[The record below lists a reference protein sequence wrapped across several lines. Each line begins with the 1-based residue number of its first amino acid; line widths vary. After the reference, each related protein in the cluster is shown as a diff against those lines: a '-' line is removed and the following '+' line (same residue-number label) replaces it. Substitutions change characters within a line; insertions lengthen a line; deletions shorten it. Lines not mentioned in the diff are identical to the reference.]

1 GAIMR
6 SFEKHF
12 AKMVAREKKPMNY
25 EELSALVLQW
35 GEDKGIFA
43 KSTPLRQLDKT
54 QEELDETKEALQKLA
69 SLTDQQILSEKL
81 LTDDPNT
88 LDLEEDALLEAKDG
102 IGDMLVTIILL
113 AKMVNMDSV
122 DCLQSAYDVIKKRTG
137 KMVDGQFVKDN

>member
-1 GAIMR
+1 
-6 SFEKHF
+6 
-12 AKMVAREKKPMNY
+12 MVAREKKPMNY
-25 EELSALVLQW
+25 EELSALVLRW

-81 LTDDPNT
+81 LTDNPET
-88 LDLEEDALLEAKDG
+88 LNLEQDALAEAKDG

-113 AKMVNMDSV
+113 AKMVDMDTV

-137 KMVDGQFVKDN
+137 KMVNGQFVKDN

>member
-1 GAIMR
+1 
-6 SFEKHF
+6 
-12 AKMVAREKKPMNY
+12 MNY
-25 EELSALVLQW
+25 EQLSALVIKW

-54 QEELDETKEALQKLA
+54 QEELNETKEALEKLA
-69 SLTDQQILSEKL
+69 SLTNQEILNDVLMS
-81 LTDDPNT
+81 DDFGNIS
-88 LDLEEDALLEAKDG
+88 LEEDALAEAKDG

-122 DCLQSAYDVIKKRTG
+122 DCLEAAYSVIKKRTG

>member
-1 GAIMR
+1 
-6 SFEKHF
+6 
-12 AKMVAREKKPMNY
+12 MVAREKKPMNY
-25 EELSALVLQW
+25 EELSALVLRW

-81 LTDDPNT
+81 LTDNPET
-88 LDLEEDALLEAKDG
+88 LNLEQDALAEAKDG

-113 AKMVNMDSV
+113 AKMVNMDTV

-137 KMVDGQFVKDN
+137 KMVNGQFVKDN

>member
-1 GAIMR
+1 MR

-81 LTDDPNT
+81 LTDDPDT
-88 LDLEEDALLEAKDG
+88 LDLEEDALAEAKDG

-113 AKMVNMDSV
+113 AKMVDMDTV

-137 KMVDGQFVKDN
+137 KMVNGQFVKDN

>member
-1 GAIMR
+1 MR

-137 KMVDGQFVKDN
+137 KMVNGQFVKDN

>member
-1 GAIMR
+1 MR

-12 AKMVAREKKPMNY
+12 AKMVAREKKSMNY

-81 LTDDPNT
+81 LTDDPDT
-88 LDLEEDALLEAKDG
+88 LDLEEDALAEAKDG

-113 AKMVNMDSV
+113 AKMVDMDTV

-137 KMVDGQFVKDN
+137 KMVNGQFVKDN

>member
-1 GAIMR
+1 MI
-6 SFEKHF
+6 
-12 AKMVAREKKPMNY
+12 AKQKQSMNY

-54 QEELDETKEALQKLA
+54 QEELDETREALQKLV
-69 SLTDQQILSEKL
+69 SLGDQEILDEKL
-81 LTDDPNT
+81 LTED
-88 LDLEEDALLEAKDG
+88 LDSLNLEEDALLEAKDG

-113 AKMVNMDSV
+113 AKMLNMDSV

-137 KMVDGQFVKDN
+137 KMVNGQFVKDN

>member
-1 GAIMR
+1 
-6 SFEKHF
+6 
-12 AKMVAREKKPMNY
+12 MVAREKKPMNY
-25 EELSALVLQW
+25 EELSALVLRW

-81 LTDDPNT
+81 LTDNPET
-88 LDLEEDALLEAKDG
+88 LNLEEDALAEAKDG

-113 AKMVNMDSV
+113 AKMVNMDTV

>member
-1 GAIMR
+1 MR

-12 AKMVAREKKPMNY
+12 AKMIAEQKQPMNY

-54 QEELDETKEALQKLA
+54 QEELDETREALQKLV
-69 SLTDQQILSEKL
+69 SLSDQEILDGKL
-81 LTDDPNT
+81 LTEDIDSLN
-88 LDLEEDALLEAKDG
+88 LEEDALLEAKDG

-137 KMVDGQFVKDN
+137 KIVNGQFVKDN

>member
-1 GAIMR
+1 MR

-25 EELSALVLQW
+25 EELSALVLRW

-69 SLTDQQILSEKL
+69 SLTDQEILSEKL
-81 LTDDPNT
+81 LTDDPDT
-88 LDLEEDALLEAKDG
+88 LDLEEDALAEAKDG

-113 AKMVNMDSV
+113 AKMVDMDTV

-137 KMVDGQFVKDN
+137 KMVNGQFVKDN

>member
-1 GAIMR
+1 MR

-12 AKMVAREKKPMNY
+12 AKMIAKQKQSMNY

-54 QEELDETKEALQKLA
+54 QEELDETREALQKLV
-69 SLTDQQILSEKL
+69 SLGDQEILDEKL
-81 LTDDPNT
+81 LTED
-88 LDLEEDALLEAKDG
+88 LDSLNLEEDALLEAKDG

-113 AKMVNMDSV
+113 AKMLNMDSV
-122 DCLQSAYDVIKKRTG
+122 DCLQSAYNVIKKRTG
-137 KMVDGQFVKDN
+137 KMVNGQFVKDN

>member
-1 GAIMR
+1 MR

-12 AKMVAREKKPMNY
+12 AKMIAKQKQSMNY

-54 QEELDETKEALQKLA
+54 QEELDETREALQKLV
-69 SLTDQQILSEKL
+69 SLGDQEILDEKL
-81 LTDDPNT
+81 LTED
-88 LDLEEDALLEAKDG
+88 LDSLNLEEDALLEAKDG

-137 KMVDGQFVKDN
+137 KMVNGQFVKDN

>member
-1 GAIMR
+1 
-6 SFEKHF
+6 
-12 AKMVAREKKPMNY
+12 MVAREKKPMNY

-81 LTDDPNT
+81 LTDNPET
-88 LDLEEDALLEAKDG
+88 LNLEQDALAEAKDG

-113 AKMVNMDSV
+113 AKMVDMDTV

-137 KMVDGQFVKDN
+137 KMVNGQFVKDN

>member
-1 GAIMR
+1 
-6 SFEKHF
+6 
-12 AKMVAREKKPMNY
+12 MVATEKKPMNY

-88 LDLEEDALLEAKDG
+88 LDLEEDALLETKDG

-113 AKMVNMDSV
+113 AKMVNMDTV

>member
-1 GAIMR
+1 MR
-6 SFEKHF
+6 SFETHF
-12 AKMVAREKKPMNY
+12 AKMVAREKKSMNY

-54 QEELDETKEALQKLA
+54 QEELDQTKEALQKLA

-81 LTDDPNT
+81 LTDDPDT
-88 LDLEEDALLEAKDG
+88 LDLEEDALAEAKDG

-113 AKMVNMDSV
+113 AKMVNMDTV

>member
-1 GAIMR
+1 MR
-6 SFEKHF
+6 NFEKYF
-12 AKMVAREKKPMNY
+12 TQLIKSQESMNY
-25 EELSALVLQW
+25 EQLSALVIKW

-54 QEELDETKEALQKLA
+54 QEELDETKEALEKLA
-69 SLTDQQILSEKL
+69 SLTNQEILDDVL
-81 LTDDPNT
+81 LSDDFGNIS
-88 LDLEEDALLEAKDG
+88 LEEDALAEAKDG

-122 DCLQSAYDVIKKRTG
+122 DCLEAAYNIIKKRTG

>member
-1 GAIMR
+1 MR

-25 EELSALVLQW
+25 EELSTLVLQW

-81 LTDDPNT
+81 LTDDPDT
-88 LDLEEDALLEAKDG
+88 LDLEEDALAEAKDG

-113 AKMVNMDSV
+113 AKMVDMDTV

-137 KMVDGQFVKDN
+137 KMVNGQFVKDN